1 MDDSAALLVEQ
12 LIDGAIA
19 EDTACVVMGLAGL
32 PATTLQALNVL
43 RRVPEEHFVETL
55 DDARETARRIL
66 EE

>member
-1 MDDSAALLVEQ
+1 MRR
-12 LIDGAIA
+12 DGSSRFARHHPSGA
-19 EDTACVVMGLAGL
+19 
-32 PATTLQALNVL
+32 NVL

>member
-1 MDDSAALLVEQ
+1 
-12 LIDGAIA
+12 
-19 EDTACVVMGLAGL
+19 MGLAGL

-43 RRVPEEHFVETL
+43 RRVPEEHFVDTL